1 MIAAVEVQLRGYKH
15 AMTREQ
21 LSWAR
26 LVSNLLSPPVIW
38 AIMAFPIAFRDADS
52 QRQAITWAVMYGVLV
67 CLLPLLFVAL
77 MVRRGKI
84 TDIHMQVRQQRMM
97 PFVVSMV
104 CTSLAWW
111 VLRFM
116 GAPAVLPLFALFSLA
131 QIMVI
136 AMITLVWQISM
147 HAMSI
152 SGAVVAAFTFFGLI
166 PALLLLP
173 LIVLVGAARLKLK
186 RHTLPQVIAGTA
198 VGVVVPLLLFIL
210 LHEAALT
217 ALVISGT

>member
-1 MIAAVEVQLRGYKH
+1 
-15 AMTREQ
+15 MTREQ

-38 AIMAFPIAFRDADS
+38 AVMAFPIAFRDAET
-52 QRQAITWAVMYGVLV
+52 QTQALTWALVYGVLV
-67 CLLPLLFVAL
+67 CLLPLLYVVW
-77 MVRRGKI
+77 MVRRGAI
-84 TDIHMQVRQQRMM
+84 SDLHMEVRQQRLR
-97 PFVVSMV
+97 PFVVSLV
-104 CTSLAWW
+104 CTTIAWW

-131 QIMVI
+131 QIAVI
-136 AMITLVWQISM
+136 ALITLVWQISM

-152 SGAVVAAFTFFGLI
+152 SGAVVAAFAFFGLL

-173 LIVLVGAARLKLK
+173 LVVLVGAARLKLQ
-186 RHTLPQVIAGTA
+186 RHTPAQVVAGAA

-210 LHEAALT
+210 IERAPFHL
-217 ALVISGT
+217 LVYAGS